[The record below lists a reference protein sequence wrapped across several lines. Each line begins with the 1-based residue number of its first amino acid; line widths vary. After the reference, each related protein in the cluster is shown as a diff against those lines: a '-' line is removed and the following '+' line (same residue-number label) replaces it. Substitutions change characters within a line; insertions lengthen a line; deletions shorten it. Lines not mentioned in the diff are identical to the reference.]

1 LPAST
6 IAELSNCSK
15 AYISQVRNGKRPPSK
30 KLLGALE
37 SYYSQTS
44 KGKHDASTNGTIEQF
59 LHSRRDGVSLGTIDF
74 YRKYLSKALPVL
86 GLTPKPNSIQSYIVS
101 LKCSV
106 GGKHAYFRAISIFF
120 NWLYSPKS
128 GFDYSDK
135 INPITMVEAPKR
147 PKLILPS
154 LSKEQVQLL
163 IEKAHSTRD
172 KAIIALFTESGLRL
186 SELLNIKLPD
196 ISWESRTIRVLGK
209 GNKEGYAPFGLL
221 AEQCLKCWLTEYN
234 PQPNQH
240 IWNIGFWGIKAMLD
254 QLSTETSL
262 TCNPH
267 TFRRTFA
274 CLLRKAGV
282 DTMTIKDLGRW
293 ESLEMVQRYTR
304 SVNFQDSMKFY
315 KAPLS

>member
-1 LPAST
+1 LPVST
-6 IAELSNCSK
+6 IAELSNFSK
-15 AYISQVRNGKRPPSK
+15 AFISQVRNGKRPPSK
-30 KLLGALE
+30 KLLDGLE
-37 SYYSQTS
+37 SYYLQTS
-44 KGKHDASTNGTIEQF
+44 KGKQNASIIGIIEQF
-59 LHSRRDGVSLGTIDF
+59 LKSRRDGVSLGTIDF
-74 YRKYLSKALPVL
+74 YRKYLTKSLPML

-128 GFDYSDK
+128 GSDYSDK
-135 INPITMVEAPKR
+135 LNPITMVEAPKR

-240 IWNIGFWGIKAMLD
+240 IWNIGFWGIKAMLA
-254 QLSTETSL
+254 QLSTETGL

-282 DTMTIKDLGRW
+282 ENL
-293 ESLEMVQRYTR
+293 SLCTFWVFV
-304 SVNFQDSMKFY
+304 S
-315 KAPLS
+315 L